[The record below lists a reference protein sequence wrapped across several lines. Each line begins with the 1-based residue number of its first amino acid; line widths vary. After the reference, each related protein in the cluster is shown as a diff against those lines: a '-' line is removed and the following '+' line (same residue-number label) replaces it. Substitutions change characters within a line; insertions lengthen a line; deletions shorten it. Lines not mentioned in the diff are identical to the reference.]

1 MKLIRFKDWSI
12 FAKVT
17 ALSVLG
23 IVPFIL
29 LFFFSV
35 LPSIEEQLYA
45 EKNIQLTHNVE
56 VTSSIISNYENIAKS
71 GEMPVEEA
79 QAMALALISQLRYD
93 KSNYYWIN
101 DLEANMILHPIS
113 PELNGKSMRDR
124 KDPNGL
130 QLFVEFVNVAKNN
143 GSGYVDYMW
152 ARPGYSE
159 PVRKISYVKLHS
171 DWGWVLGTGIYVNDV
186 EEQLSELESGIYL
199 FLFIAIAISL
209 LAGYFIAIK
218 ISKPIKVL
226 NEAAEKV
233 AGGETEV
240 AVEVNSKDEIG
251 ILSTSFN
258 KMVEKIGMQIGY
270 LNNIPTPIMIINK
283 NFDVEY
289 MNKMG
294 AKITGSNQKSVIGK
308 KCYDQFKT
316 GHCNTDNCA
325 LAQAMK
331 EDKVIT
337 KETIAKPNGKDMSIM
352 YTGAPIKDKEGIIVG
367 ALEYVADISELKD
380 KEEYLNR
387 STNVL
392 LGAMDK
398 FSEGDLTVNIIPEN
412 ADDDIGKVFIGFT
425 NSVAKINQAINEVLE
440 AVGATASAANQISSS
455 AEELAAGS
463 QEQSAQT
470 SEVATAIEQMAATI
484 TQTTQHVVQTNEAAK
499 DSGDMAKKGQ
509 KVIEATIAGM
519 KKIEE
524 VVSHSSKIIL
534 ELGDSSGQIGEII
547 QVINDIADQTNLLAL
562 NAAIEAARA
571 GEQGRGFAVVAD
583 EVRKL
588 AERTSSATNEIEG
601 MVTKI
606 QKDSKNAVDAIEQ
619 GNAEV
624 SKGMEEASKA
634 GESMA
639 KIVQSSDEVLDIS
652 TQVATASEEQSATVE
667 QISKSVEGINV
678 VSQESAVGVQ
688 QVASASTDLSQLAE
702 NLQTLVSQFKLN
714 ANINTRT
721 GNSETYAV
729 KNNGTIVNQ

>member
-1 MKLIRFKDWSI
+1 MKLTRFKDWSI

-45 EKNIQLTHNVE
+45 EKNTQLTHNIE
-56 VTSSIISNYENIAKS
+56 VASSIISGYEDLAKS
-71 GEMPVEEA
+71 GEMPIEEA
-79 QAMALALISQLRYD
+79 QAMALAQISQLRYD

-130 QLFVEFVNVAKNN
+130 QLFVEFANVAKNN

-171 DWGWVLGTGIYVNDV
+171 DWDWVLGTGIYVNDV
-186 EEQLSELESGIYL
+186 EEQLSEFESGIYL

-226 NEAAEKV
+226 NEAAGKV
-233 AGGETEV
+233 AEGD
-240 AVEVNSKDEIG
+240 VNVTVTNDAKDEVG
-251 ILSTSFN
+251 KLASSFN
-258 KMVEKIGMQIGY
+258 VMVE
-270 LNNIPTPIMIINK
+270 NIRTSMKDIQEK
-283 NFDVEY
+283 SDEA
-289 MNKMG
+289 
-294 AKITGSNQKSVIGK
+294 AKAANEAREIRDQALDNQK
-308 KCYDQFKT
+308 Y
-316 GHCNTDNCA
+316 
-325 LAQAMK
+325 
-331 EDKVIT
+331 
-337 KETIAKPNGKDMSIM
+337 
-352 YTGAPIKDKEGIIVG
+352 
-367 ALEYVADISELKD
+367 LE
-380 KEEYLNR
+380 R
-387 STNVL
+387 STKVL
-392 LGAMDK
+392 LGEMDK
-398 FSEGDLTVNIIPEN
+398 FSNGDLTVNIIPEN

-463 QEQSAQT
+463 QEQSSQT

-499 DSGDMAKKGQ
+499 DSGDMAKNGQ

-534 ELGDSSGQIGEII
+534 ELGESSGQIGEII

-667 QISKSVEGINV
+667 QISKSVEGINI

-721 GNSETYAV
+721 GYSENYAV